1 MSARQSVSMAIGVLA
16 VCLPVPSQE
25 PVIASPPEPSFR
37 ITANLV
43 QVEATVTD
51 SHGKLVRDLTKSD
64 FEVLLDGK
72 PQPITYFLH
81 VQTDASPLAPEAK
94 TARGD
99 TSAAAAPARLRPEQV
114 SRTTVIFVD
123 DLSMSAES
131 VPLVRNGVRK
141 TIETRIGPGDLTAI
155 VRASAG
161 LGALQDFTTDKTR
174 LLLAADQ
181 IRWNPSARAGGMQG
195 AYPVALAP
203 GFGEVLAP
211 GDDQKFNDEQ
221 VTIAVLDALRR
232 IVSGMAQLPGRKSV
246 IVLSDSLPI
255 SAQDGTEGQ
264 PFTFGQSGVSQAQDK
279 SPAVLDPS
287 GRISDPLGRCID
299 QAARAG
305 VVIYAIDT
313 RGLATLVMSAAD
325 KGPSETPAGTAHLGA
340 TDTAT
345 QITQRRHA
353 MHDTGQTGS
362 WYLAS
367 QTGGLMIPESNNIA
381 ASISQIYADTS
392 SYYVLGFHPPEE
404 TFDRA
409 ANGRPFFRRITVRVK
424 KTGLQVRARSGF
436 FGISDEEANMPHVR
450 AELTL
455 ESSLESPFGVS
466 GVDLRLR
473 SSFLSA
479 RKNERLVRTS
489 LWVNAHDLTIEGPV
503 YNRSGIVHLLVRA
516 FGVNGAQ
523 MEGGIDKFLRVS
535 LNEEGY
541 QRAMKWGLVYSAVI
555 PVPKPG
561 PYQIRA
567 AMLDQASGKI
577 GAANQF
583 LMISNTPAHGFQLSG
598 ILFPQMLSKEDDIT
612 PAFGPAAFG
621 PGQRVPFAFEII
633 GGADEKSLQI
643 NTLLYRDGELVER
656 STARPLQLAGKSL
669 HGSLFAKS
677 DVAIPERAAAGD
689 YRMRVIVS
697 ETAPGRAGRTASQ
710 WADLEIENL
719 EAPVKL

>member
-1 MSARQSVSMAIGVLA
+1 LFLQVRDEFGAAQGPAGERPMLQSPDGSQFLGFGQQRSPPLDTASGGVK
-16 VCLPVPSQE
+16 LPVE
-25 PVIASPPEPSFR
+25 
-37 ITANLV
+37 
-43 QVEATVTD
+43 
-51 SHGKLVRDLTKSD
+51 
-64 FEVLLDGK
+64 
-72 PQPITYFLH
+72 
-81 VQTDASPLAPEAK
+81 
-94 TARGD
+94 
-99 TSAAAAPARLRPEQV
+99 
-114 SRTTVIFVD
+114 
-123 DLSMSAES
+123 
-131 VPLVRNGVRK
+131 
-141 TIETRIGPGDLTAI
+141 
-155 VRASAG
+155 
-161 LGALQDFTTDKTR
+161 
-174 LLLAADQ
+174 
-181 IRWNPSARAGGMQG
+181 
-195 AYPVALAP
+195 
-203 GFGEVLAP
+203 
-211 GDDQKFNDEQ
+211 
-221 VTIAVLDALRR
+221 
-232 IVSGMAQLPGRKSV
+232 
-246 IVLSDSLPI
+246 
-255 SAQDGTEGQ
+255 
-264 PFTFGQSGVSQAQDK
+264 
-279 SPAVLDPS
+279 PS
-287 GRISDPLGRCID
+287 GRGADAEMRGSTGPLVLLGSFDQVRAYGVAFDVAQRDPEVRLVEGARIEAALKEMTHAT
-299 QAARAG
+299 AARIQVERVAA
-305 VVIYAIDT
+305 V
-313 RGLATLVMSAAD
+313 SAAQSD
-325 KGPSETPAGTAHLGA
+325 GQGGGLIWDGYQMNVIGHQTIGKDTQAGLCRVCLQTVKIRKAVRVGEEDALVVDAALGDVMRQTDGHGASESCHMLNKWRQERISLLGPYLSVPVFSGIH
-340 TDTAT
+340 DTAT
-345 QITQRRHA
+345 QITQRRLA

-424 KTGLQVRARSGF
+424 QESLQVRARSGF
-436 FGISDEEANMPHVR
+436 FGISDEEANMPHAR

-489 LWVNAHDLTIEGPV
+489 LWVNAHDLTLEGPV
-503 YNRSGIVHLLVRA
+503 YNRSGIVHVLVRA

-523 MEGGIDKFLRVS
+523 MEGGIDQFLRVS

-541 QRAMKWGLVYSAVI
+541 LRAMKWGLVYSTVI

-583 LMISNTPAHGFQLSG
+583 LMISNTPARGFQLSG

-621 PGQRVPFAFEII
+621 PGQRVPFGFEIV

-656 STARPLQLAGKSL
+656 SPARPLRLAGKSL
-669 HGSLFAKS
+669 HGSLFAKFE
-677 DVAIPERAAAGD
+677 VAIPERAAPGD

-697 ETAPGRAGRTASQ
+697 ETAPGHAGRTASQ

-719 EAPVKL
+719 EAPVKP